1 MYINE
6 TTLTDKLKQEIYE
19 GFKENA
25 ITVTG
30 IDGLETSPLVFELR
44 DDKKLLSVVVVQ
56 LFWGQLHIK
65 YVFTPPAYRNK
76 GYASKLMVHVFEYG
90 KLKGCSF
97 AFVETMSFQAPEF
110 YQNLG
115 FKIELKRDNYIKNLS
130 FIYLKKDL

>member
-6 TTLTDKLKQEIYE
+6 TPLTDKLKQEIYE

-25 ITVTG
+25 ITSMG
-30 IDGLETSPLVFELR
+30 IDGLETAPLAFELR
-44 DDKKLLSVVVVQ
+44 DDNKLLSVVVVQ

-65 YVFTPPAYRNK
+65 YVFTPPANRNK
-76 GYASKLMVHVFEYG
+76 GYASKLMAHIFEYG
-90 KLKGCSF
+90 KSKGCSF